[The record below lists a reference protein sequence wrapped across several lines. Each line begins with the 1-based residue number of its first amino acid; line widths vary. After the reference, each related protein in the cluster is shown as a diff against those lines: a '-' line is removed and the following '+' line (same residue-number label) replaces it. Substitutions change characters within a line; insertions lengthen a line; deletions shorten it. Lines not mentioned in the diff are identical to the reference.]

1 MPLALL
7 VAARGIVA
15 FVTHHFWVAPKYS
28 APHEV
33 VGSAADVLGLGYIGL
48 ASILIAGWVTSL
60 PGQRKIGL
68 LLLIITV
75 SVTLGT
81 FGYSL
86 FYMPSG

>member
-15 FVTHHFWVAPKYS
+15 LVTHDFWVAPKYS

-33 VGSAADVLGLGYIGL
+33 VGAAADVFGFAYIGL

-60 PGQRKIGL
+60 PGQRRLGL
-68 LLLIITV
+68 LLLIIALC
-75 SVTLGT
+75 VTLVA
-81 FGYSL
+81 FGYAL
-86 FYMPSG
+86 FYTPSR